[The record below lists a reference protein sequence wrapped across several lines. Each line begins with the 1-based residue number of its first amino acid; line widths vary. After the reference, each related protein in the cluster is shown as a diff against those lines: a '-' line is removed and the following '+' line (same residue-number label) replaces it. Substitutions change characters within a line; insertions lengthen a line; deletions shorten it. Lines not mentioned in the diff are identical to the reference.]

1 MSAIKKTGATSM
13 TRTNAGYY
21 IKEGFQG
28 LRSHGFFTFAAI
40 GIIAACLIITGS
52 IALVAVNLE
61 HNLNQL
67 MSENE
72 ILAYINEEYSSEEA
86 QALGQSLAAVDNVSN
101 CQFIS
106 KEDAMDSYLDGLED
120 DALYADLPASV
131 LRDRYA
137 IQVEDITQLTE
148 TIKQVEQVE
157 GVVKVSAALDVAN
170 GFVTVRN
177 VAVGVAVILL
187 GVLLVVSFFIISNAI
202 KMATVNR
209 EEEIAIM
216 KMVGATNAFVRWP
229 FVVEGVVLGLAS
241 AIIAGL
247 LQFGIYSLMTR
258 AVNIYSHVQFISMI
272 SYQTL
277 ALPVMAVYVTIGLL
291 IGVFGSLITIRK
303 FLRV

>member
-1 MSAIKKTGATSM
+1 M
-13 TRTNAGYY
+13 
-21 IKEGFQG
+21 
-28 LRSHGFFTFAAI
+28 RSHGFFTFAAI

-52 IALVAVNLE
+52 ISLVAVNLE

-72 ILAYINEEYSSEEA
+72 ILAYVDEEYSTEEA
-86 QALGQSLAAVDNVSN
+86 QALEPTLAGVDNVSD

-106 KEDAMDSYLDGLED
+106 KEEAMDRYLDGLED
-120 DALYADLPASV
+120 DALYTDLPASV

-137 IQVEDITQLTE
+137 LQVEDITRLSE
-148 TIKQVEQVE
+148 TIRQVEQVE
-157 GVVKVSAALDVAN
+157 GVIKVSAALDVAD

-177 VAVGVAVILL
+177 VMVGVAVILL
-187 GVLLVVSFFIISNAI
+187 AVLFIISFFIISNAI

-209 EEEIAIM
+209 EEEIVIM

-229 FVVEGVVLGLAS
+229 FVVEGIVLGLAS
-241 AIIAGL
+241 AVIAGL
-247 LQFGIYSLMTR
+247 LQFGIYSLMTK
-258 AVNIYSHVQFISMI
+258 AVNVYSHVQFISI
-272 SYQTL
+272 IPYQTL
-277 ALPVMAVYVTIGLL
+277 ALPVMVIYLAIGLM